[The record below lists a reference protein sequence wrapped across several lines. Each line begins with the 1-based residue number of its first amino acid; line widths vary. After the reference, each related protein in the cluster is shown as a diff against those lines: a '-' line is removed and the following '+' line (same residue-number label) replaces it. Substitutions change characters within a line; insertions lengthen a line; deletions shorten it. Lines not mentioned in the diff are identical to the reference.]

1 MSVSALVT
9 ELTAAKGDSTMKFV
23 INQWALIAIAAYF
36 LLFMGG
42 VVGIQI
48 WKIKRRSE
56 RPPVAF
62 KLLRGPGETL
72 RQGVAKADE
81 DWVSRLV
88 YASLV
93 PVVAAWAVLGVFIKL
108 LPTTPFSIEIVVTV
122 LVFIATL
129 VPAMRWAWRDLTR
142 YRNDHL
148 GYLGEREVA
157 EQLQPLLADGYRV
170 FHDVPAEGAKT
181 QFNLDH
187 VTVGPTG
194 VALIETKTRRKGR
207 ARPGFKDHEVEFDG
221 HQLVWPWGEDR
232 HGIGQAINNAEWLE
246 KWIFGR
252 TGLKVP
258 VKPIL
263 TLPGWYVKEAPSPR
277 LRVVNSKILAD
288 VIRGHGEITLTPEKI
303 DLIARQLDDRCRDV
317 VD

>member
-1 MSVSALVT
+1 MMAV
-9 ELTAAKGDSTMKFV
+9 
-23 INQWALIAIAAYF
+23 AAYF
-36 LLFMGG
+36 VLFVGA

-48 WKIKRRSE
+48 WKIRRRHE
-56 RPPVAF
+56 RAPIPF

-72 RQGVAKADE
+72 RRQVAKAEE
-81 DWVSRLV
+81 DFLFRICS
-88 YASLV
+88 AGLV
-93 PVVAAWAVLGVFIKL
+93 PLFAALTVLGALIVIRPHTS
-108 LPTTPFSIEIVVTV
+108 LPIGLGITA
-122 LVFIATL
+122 LVFLAAL
-129 VPAMRWAWRDLTR
+129 VPAGRWALRDLNR

-170 FHDVPAEGAKT
+170 FHDVPAEGAKKA
-181 QFNLDH
+181 FNLDH

-194 VALIETKTRRKGR
+194 VALIETKARRKGR
-207 ARPGFKDHEVEFDG
+207 ARPGFKDHEVAFDG
-221 HQLVWPWGEDR
+221 QQLIWPWGENRD
-232 HGIGQAINNAEWLE
+232 GIDQAINEADWFE

-252 TGLKVP
+252 TGLKVT

-288 VIRGHGEITLTPEKI
+288 VVRGRGEVTLTPEKI

-317 VD
+317 ID

>member
-1 MSVSALVT
+1 MNFIREHWT
-9 ELTAAKGDSTMKFV
+9 
-23 INQWALIAIAAYF
+23 WIAVGGYL

-48 WKIKRRSE
+48 WKIKRRHE
-56 RPPVAF
+56 RLPVAF

-72 RQGVAKADE
+72 RRRVAKAEE
-81 DWVSRLV
+81 DFLFRVF
-88 YASLV
+88 YAGLV
-93 PVVAAWAVLGVFIKL
+93 PLIAALAALSALVLFAPHTSL
-108 LPTTPFSIEIVVTV
+108 IVGFGGTA
-122 LVFIATL
+122 LVFL
-129 VPAMRWAWRDLTR
+129 VALIPAGRWALRDLTR
-142 YRNDHL
+142 YRDDHL

-170 FHDVPAEGAKT
+170 FHDIPAEGVKKS
-181 QFNLDH
+181 FNLDH

-194 VALIETKTRRKGR
+194 VALIETKARRKGR
-207 ARPGFKDHEVEFDG
+207 ARPGFKDHEVAFDG
-221 HQLVWPWGEDR
+221 QQLVWPWGENRD
-232 HGIGQAINNAEWLE
+232 GIDQTINEADWLE
-246 KWIFGR
+246 KWIFRR
-252 TGLKVP
+252 TGLKVA

-288 VIRGHGEITLTPEKI
+288 VIRGRWEITLTPEKI